1 MAELKD
7 ALELL
12 TDRTYVLRTEG
23 GMAQMRAN
31 AILVELQADGTDPEA
46 ARELA
51 RYALE
56 ELDGK
61 YLWAHHTSTQ
71 LGGSGHPRHKRV
83 DDFWVPVD
91 KLRST

>member
-7 ALELL
+7 AIKLL
-12 TDRTYVLRTEG
+12 TDPKYRLATEG
-23 GMAQMRAN
+23 GMARMQAST
-31 AILVELQADGTDPEA
+31 ILAELQADGTDLDA

-61 YLWAHHTSTQ
+61 YLWANRTSTQ
-71 LGGSGHPRHKRV
+71 LRRSGHPRHKRV
-83 DDFWVPVD
+83 DDFWVPED
-91 KLRST
+91 KLRS